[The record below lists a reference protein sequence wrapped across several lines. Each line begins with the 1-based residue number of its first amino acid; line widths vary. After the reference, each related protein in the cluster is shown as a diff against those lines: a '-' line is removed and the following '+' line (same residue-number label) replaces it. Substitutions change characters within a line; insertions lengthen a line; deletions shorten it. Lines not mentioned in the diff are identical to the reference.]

1 VDNDVSQVTSM
12 SYRSA
17 VTAAVAA
24 ADAAAAAVPVRS
36 LPWGAFPRTRSLVR
50 GGGGRSTANVV
61 VTLRVVGNFE
71 TNVPLKPPAERDAPT
86 TPRLEGGKENRK
98 RRSKKRRKE
107 KQSSNKYRSGTK
119 QTGEMS
125 ETACLAIASLE
136 SGMPIPIPSIHLS
149 HSTRTAT

>member
-1 VDNDVSQVTSM
+1 MRRQRRDS
-12 SYRSA
+12 
-17 VTAAVAA
+17 
-24 ADAAAAAVPVRS
+24 
-36 LPWGAFPRTRSLVR
+36 R
-50 GGGGRSTANVV
+50 GEK
-61 VTLRVVGNFE
+61 E
-71 TNVPLKPPAERDAPT
+71 T
-86 TPRLEGGKENRK
+86 GKEDKK
-98 RRSKKRRKE
+98 RRRKE